1 MWLEVELCL
10 VVIDNLV
17 VRSHPEQPETDVG
30 GKAFVSTCVSKL
42 DVRQFSALQPGR
54 SWGHGVVSFSG
65 INSILIDLY
74 LTGVSDTIEVHLYEM
89 PIGQGNRALLWIRD
103 NLPRKF

>member
-1 MWLEVELCL
+1 M
-10 VVIDNLV
+10 
-17 VRSHPEQPETDVG
+17 
-30 GKAFVSTCVSKL
+30 
-42 DVRQFSALQPGR
+42 
-54 SWGHGVVSFSG
+54 VSFSG

-89 PIGQGNRALLWIRD
+89 PIGQGNRALLRIRD